1 MGVGLIF
8 DWVRN
13 NWAIIIPVILSLIAI
28 IFTAFKDFILP
39 WFFKPKLKISYLPVP
54 PYKRHSIVLTGS
66 ILSAFDR
73 FKIENI
79 GKSTAKNCRC
89 QIYSIKNKEGEELDL
104 QGFPLKWA
112 NWPDMLSGFERKE
125 RINIGLG
132 ESEFVDFVYMR
143 GDDTTKIFLSSYD
156 RSVLG
161 KGDNLYINN
170 YNIKVIIS
178 GDNFKP
184 YIASFKIGKQAK
196 MDGFEVK
203 LLDVRRK

>member
-1 MGVGLIF
+1 MINLSEWFSNNGV
-8 DWVRN
+8 
-13 NWAIIIPVILSLIAI
+13 VITSMLLSIIAI
-28 IFTAFKDFILP
+28 LFTALRDFILP
-39 WFFKPKLKISYLPVP
+39 YFIKPQLKISYLPVL

-79 GKSTAKNCRC
+79 GRSTAKNCRC
-89 QIYSIKNKEGEELDL
+89 QIYSIKNKKGKELDL

-112 NWPDMLSGFERKE
+112 NWPDMLSGLEKKE
-125 RINIGLG
+125 RINIGPG

-156 RSVLG
+156 NSVLG
-161 KGDNLYINN
+161 KGDHLYIDN

-203 LLDVRRK
+203 LLNIRRK